1 MDNYNYKLSEILPE
15 LELISMDTGLKI
27 NKVKDLRV
35 IKQLHKR
42 ICEEHDKEVPGIN
55 RIEKQNKLSLYF
67 TMHCYHRL
75 SNSN

>member
-1 MDNYNYKLSEILPE
+1 MENHDYRLSEIITE
-15 LELISMDTGLKI
+15 LELISMDTGLSI
-27 NKVKDLRV
+27 SNAKDLKIIR
-35 IKQLHKR
+35 KLHDR
-42 ICEEHDKEVPGIN
+42 ICEEHEKEVPGVN

>member
-1 MDNYNYKLSEILPE
+1 MENHDYRLSEILDE
-15 LELISMDTGLKI
+15 LELISMDTGLSIK
-27 NKVKDLRV
+27 KVKDLRI
-35 IKQLHKR
+35 IKQIHKR
-42 ICEEHDKEVPGIN
+42 ICEEHDKEVPGVN

>member
-1 MDNYNYKLSEILPE
+1 MENHDYRLSEILDE
-15 LELISMDTGLKI
+15 LELISMDTGLSIK
-27 NKVKDLRV
+27 KVKDLRI
-35 IKQLHKR
+35 IKQIHER
-42 ICEEHDKEVPGIN
+42 ICEEHDKEVPGVN

>member
-1 MDNYNYKLSEILPE
+1 MENHDYRLSEILDE
-15 LELISMDTGLKI
+15 LELISMDTGLSIK
-27 NKVKDLRV
+27 KVKDLRI
-35 IKQLHKR
+35 IKQIHNR
-42 ICEEHDKEVPGIN
+42 ICEEHDKESPGVN

>member
-1 MDNYNYKLSEILPE
+1 MENHDYRLSEILDE
-15 LELISMDTGLKI
+15 LELISMDTGLSIK
-27 NKVKDLRV
+27 KVKDLRI
-35 IKQLHKR
+35 IKQIHNR
-42 ICEEHDKEVPGIN
+42 ICEEHDKEVPGVN